1 VPKLAKI
8 LIVDDLI
15 DYLQSLTNALESDFD
30 IISAASL
37 SEAKEKLN
45 VNIDLILSDIRL
57 NESDPDNKDG
67 IALLEWSKKNFPE
80 IPVVLMTVYRDFEI
94 AVDGCSQVY
103 EKANKHIG
111 IERDVKRGLKRMR
124 CYSIDKVSLCDIL
137 ENLKCEPQ

>member
-1 VPKLAKI
+1 MPKLAKI

-67 IALLEWSKKNFPE
+67 IVLLEWSKKNFPE

-94 AVDGCSQVY
+94 AVDALNLGAAKFMKKPINIS
-103 EKANKHIG
+103 E
-111 IERDVKRGLKRMR
+111 LK
-124 CYSIDKVSLCDIL
+124 
-137 ENLKCEPQ
+137 ETLKEVLTV